1 MGAGTGTT
9 AAGAEG
15 AGAAAGAADGAGEE
29 GAGTGTGIGT
39 LLDTVFGSSGMSSV
53 RFGSLG
59 EAEGAG
65 TVCWVDDSPGITVGS
80 GAAGFGLAV
89 ASGVGNPVKFNPGS
103 LLPIDQKKIVP
114 ITPKATTMP
123 INSSKPSREERGS
136 GGGDVI
142 YLSSCSK

>member
-15 AGAAAGAADGAGEE
+15 AGTVAGAADGAGAE

-39 LLDTVFGSSGMSSV
+39 LLDTVFGSSGMISV
-53 RFGSLG
+53 EFESFG

-65 TVCWVDDSPGITVGS
+65 TVCWVGDSPGITVGS

-89 ASGVGNPVKFNPGS
+89 ALGVGNPVKFNPGS

>member
-1 MGAGTGTT
+1 M
-9 AAGAEG
+9 
-15 AGAAAGAADGAGEE
+15 
-29 GAGTGTGIGT
+29 
-39 LLDTVFGSSGMSSV
+39 LLDTVFGSSGMSTV

-59 EAEGAG
+59 DAEGVG
-65 TVCWVDDSPGITVGS
+65 TVCWTGDSPGITVGS
-80 GAAGFGLAV
+80 GAAGVGLAV
-89 ASGVGNPVKFNPGS
+89 ASGVGNPVKFNPAS

-136 GGGDVI
+136 GGGEFVI